1 MTQHG
6 KVALKLLAFFPR
18 QENHF
23 SNYTYFKKRCQL
35 NVFDSQDLTLQA
47 MEVVSDVLS
56 SFKEQRLCIVVLR
69 FW

>member
-23 SNYTYFKKRCQL
+23 SNYTYFMKRCQL
-35 NVFDSQDLTLQA
+35 NVFDSQDLTLQT
-47 MEVVSDVLS
+47 MEVVSVLS
-56 SFKEQRLCIVVLR
+56 TFKEQRLCIVVLR

>member
-23 SNYTYFKKRCQL
+23 SNYTYFMKRCHL

-56 SFKEQRLCIVVLR
+56 TFKEQRLCIVVLR

>member
-23 SNYTYFKKRCQL
+23 SNYTYFMKRCQL
-35 NVFDSQDLTLQA
+35 NVFDFQDLTLQA

-56 SFKEQRLCIVVLR
+56 TFKEQRLCIVVLR

>member
-18 QENHF
+18 QDNHF
-23 SNYTYFKKRCQL
+23 SNYTYFMKRCHL

-56 SFKEQRLCIVVLR
+56 TFKEQRLCIVLR
-69 FW
+69 FWS